1 MDKSGSMLDT
11 DLKTGD
17 TIESVDLESVDKK
30 NQKTFIECVES
41 VTLENESSNEYNIN
55 KKKKTSTSKQLFQ
68 HQYSSPRNLA

>member
-1 MDKSGSMLDT
+1 MLDT

-41 VTLENESSNEYNIN
+41 VTLEILIFY
-55 KKKKTSTSKQLFQ
+55 LF
-68 HQYSSPRNLA
+68 SLVFLPT